1 MSNSAS
7 GRRERVLRAIV
18 SDYIAQQ
25 EPVGSKALV
34 ERHGLKVSSATIRND
49 MAVLEAEGLIA
60 QTHASSGR
68 IPTEKGYREFVDS
81 IQTVKP
87 LSKAERAAI
96 MRFLDQGVDLED
108 VLRRGVQL
116 LSQLTRQVAMVQVPT
131 LQVSRVKHVEVVGLT
146 PTRILLVLI
155 TDTGRVDQRNVELTE
170 LVGEDVI
177 TEARAVLNEHLVGK
191 SMPEAR
197 GALEH
202 AVADARPEAHDVV
215 EAMSRVLLDTLVDAP
230 SDRLILAGT
239 PYLTQLRGELPAGLP
254 AVLEALEEQV
264 IMLKLMSAVHELG
277 QVKVSIG
284 EENEDQKLHGASVV
298 ATAYGQAMA
307 PLGALGTVGPTY
319 MDYSGTISKVT
330 AVAHYVSKVLGS

>member
-1 MSNSAS
+1 M
-7 GRRERVLRAIV
+7 
-18 SDYIAQQ
+18 
-25 EPVGSKALV
+25 
-34 ERHGLKVSSATIRND
+34 
-49 MAVLEAEGLIA
+49 
-60 QTHASSGR
+60 
-68 IPTEKGYREFVDS
+68 DS
-81 IQTVKP
+81 IQSVKP

-96 MRFLDQGVDLED
+96 LKFLDQGVDLED

-131 LQVSRVKHVEVVGLT
+131 LQVSRGKHGEVVGLT
-146 PTRILLVLI
+146 ATRVLLVLI
-155 TDTGRVDQRNVELTE
+155 TDTGRGDQRNVELE
-170 LVGEDVI
+170 SAVSEEVI
-177 TEARAVLNEHLVGK
+177 AEARRVLNDHLVGK
-191 SMPEAR
+191 SMREAR

-202 AVADARPEAHDVV
+202 AVAEARPSAHDMV
-215 EAMSRVLLDTLVDAP
+215 EAMSRNLLDTLVDAP

-239 PYLTQLRGELPAGLP
+239 PFLTELPAGLP

-298 ATAYGQAMA
+298 ATAYGKAQA